1 MVRFDKPCCRKDGAL
16 NYFSSHMAKRDYLT
30 ESGQIE
36 MVWYGYGAARLGLS
50 GQVHEDHFARLCSGH
65 DPFTD
70 ESLMLRDKGE
80 NRRVCYFGQI
90 SAPKDVSIAYLLGG
104 DTRIAGWWQESVRE
118 TLEEIE
124 AMTATRVRLGAMME
138 DRVTGNMVAAVV
150 THDSSRALDPQLHT
164 HVCIMNV
171 TFDSVENRWKAVQ
184 PNGYYKYQSYL
195 REVGYNK
202 LAEKMKA
209 GGYQIEKAR
218 FIGFNIKGFPDD
230 LRKDFSKRREEIER
244 VASIRNVH
252 SQDELQSIAVKT
264 RADKVHRTP
273 EELKAY
279 WLNEA
284 SGHLYEI
291 QPIIAAAQPMDRP
304 LGVTPSH
311 AMALAEAHL
320 FDRLS
325 VVDERILLR
334 EALAV
339 SRGDLTLAELKR
351 EITQRVKVGDLLQ
364 RGNFITTPE
373 MVALEK
379 SCIDWSREGKG
390 SCRAMGSYAAS
401 AFLSAEQNHAA
412 ETLLASRDRLV
423 VLVGD
428 AGAGKTT
435 TLSAIVR
442 GIHNAGG
449 LTFACAPSSGA
460 TLELKER
467 LGIQAETVQQLLVN
481 ERLQMQVANRTIIVD
496 EAGLLSMHQMAGLCQ
511 MAEKHNC
518 RLLLVGDIKQ
528 HHSVES
534 GDALRA
540 LQKYADV
547 GTVRLQEI
555 HRQKDEEYKQ
565 VVKYLADGMPYSS
578 FAKLDQLGGIREEKD
593 WDKLLDEAATRYVEK
608 IASGQSCLAV
618 SPVWSE
624 VNAFTAVVR
633 ERLTESGTLGA
644 GERLYKAVQSLQWTP
659 AEKSQVENYQV
670 GDVLTFHRDSGG
682 LCKHEMVSVVSKSRE
697 GLILERADGSRLS
710 FDPRER
716 KGFDVGLPRMLAV
729 ASGEKLLVRANFA
742 ASRLKTGDIVT
753 VRELKEDGAIV
764 LVDGREIPAHFRQFT
779 HGYATTSHTAQGKT
793 VDHGILVL
801 GEEGYMAANL
811 KQAYVSNSRFS
822 YTQTVFTSDKKQAF
836 ESMAK
841 FEERP
846 LALEVV
852 ESEHVPQSTR
862 TSNENLSNRV
872 TGAEQAVQRD
882 WERVLDLNPVD
893 SRLKI

>member
-16 NYFSSHMAKRDYLT
+16 SYFSSHMAKRDYLT

-80 NRRVCYFGQI
+80 NRRICYFGQI

-124 AMTATRVRLGAMME
+124 AMTGTRVRLGAAME

-164 HVCIMNV
+164 HVCIINV

-184 PNGYYKYQSYL
+184 PNGYFKYQSYL
-195 REVGYNK
+195 REVSYNK
-202 LAEKMKA
+202 LAEKMKV

-218 FIGFNIKGFPDD
+218 FIGFNIKGFPAD

-244 VASIRNVH
+244 VASIRNAH

-273 EELKAY
+273 EELKAS
-279 WLNEA
+279 WLKEA
-284 SGHLYEI
+284 ADYLHKI
-291 QPIIAAAQPMDRP
+291 QPIIAAAQPTVGRS
-304 LGVTPSH
+304 LAVTPSH
-311 AMALAEAHL
+311 TMALAQAHL

-334 EALAV
+334 EALIV

-351 EITQRVKVGDLLQ
+351 EITQRVKAGDLLQ

-390 SCRAMGSYAAS
+390 CYREMGDYAAS

-449 LTFACAPSSGA
+449 LTFSCAPSSGA

-467 LGIQAETVQQLLVN
+467 LGIQSETVQQLLVN

-496 EAGLLSMHQMAGLCQ
+496 EAGLLSMHQMAGLCRVG
-511 MAEKHNC
+511 ERHNC
-518 RLLLVGDIKQ
+518 RLLLVGDVKQ
-528 HHSVES
+528 HHSVEA

-547 GTVRLQEI
+547 ETVRLQEI

-565 VVKYLADGMPYSS
+565 VVKYLADGLPYSS
-578 FAKLDQLGGIREEKD
+578 FAKLDQLGGIQQEKD
-593 WDKLLDEAATRYVEK
+593 WDKLLNEAATRYVEK

-633 ERLTESGTLGA
+633 ERLKESGALGT

-659 AEKSQVENYQV
+659 TEKSQVENYQE
-670 GDVLTFHRDSGG
+670 GDMLTFHRDSGG
-682 LCKHEMVSVVSKSRE
+682 QSKHEMVSVVSKGGE
-697 GLILERADGSRLS
+697 GLILERQDGSRLA

-729 ASGEKLLVRANFA
+729 APGEKLLVRANFA

-753 VRELKEDGAIV
+753 VKELKEDGSIV

-801 GEEGYMAANL
+801 GEEGYAAANL

-822 YTQTVFTSDKKQAF
+822 YTQTVFITDKKLAF
-836 ESMAK
+836 EAMAK
-841 FEERP
+841 FQERP
-846 LALEVV
+846 LAV
-852 ESEHVPQSTR
+852 EIVRESVEPITEKQGMNVK
-862 TSNENLSNRV
+862 
-872 TGAEQAVQRD
+872 
-882 WERVLDLNPVD
+882 LDGY
-893 SRLKI
+893 RY